1 MSQSSSDE
9 AYNKALKDVQRDLES
24 ARSVGGHLVWLG
36 YTGALTIV
44 GGIAVSVYAL
54 LGHEAFL
61 NLDPIWL
68 LAGGLLAAGPAM
80 ASIVAGYMARQSLRT
95 SRANR
100 LVLRA
105 SQMLLLPAD
114 VAGKRLSTLGAA
126 VREETGKI
134 DELIEGSHAS
144 LAELRES
151 LRAERLEIA
160 RSVED
165 NNKQIRD
172 MIETLADERQAL
184 AELTSAVD
192 AQASAMSDAIPR
204 QARIMAEA
212 ARAAQM
218 EVAKAD
224 DALQSRLEALDQS
237 AVRLGESIA
246 QLSKMSKQGENNAME
261 LINSIA
267 SVETRLQESAKVVD
281 AAIRASELAASA
293 ASETGD
299 SLNAAVAS
307 ALDGTR
313 EASTFIRQQ
322 SREAVAEA
330 MKAMSELKQAGEQ
343 AKIALAAAGVAAR
356 AEADETEQRIDQMS
370 NSLFQTASRA
380 SSAVEA
386 GLERARLRMERAS
399 AMLTGAL
406 DIQSQPAPPVD
417 DPREQFT
424 APPPVTST
432 EGQPPPN
439 GQASLR
445 PRQAEEHDIEDEIE
459 DDDFDLRDEDHD
471 LTEPLENKETESDG
485 PVAAPENQKSE
496 EAPYREW
503 DTRIQERDEPE
514 FDLEEG
520 ILPSSPARDSG
531 LSWRDLLAG
540 LDTPAEERD
549 ESARYML
556 SEIEQSGIDLN
567 DLFKPKMVKKI
578 SGAARRGERNRR
590 RLVREYAGQDVQTL
604 IFRLQDDTAFRNS
617 TDRFLTVEEPDA
629 LRTLAETE
637 KSRSSAS
644 PRLTAYLLLDAAV
657 SAL

>member
-24 ARSVGGHLVWLG
+24 ARSAGGSLVWLG
-36 YTGALTIV
+36 YIGAMTIV
-44 GGIAVSVYAL
+44 GGIAVSAYAL

-61 NLDPIWL
+61 SLDPVWFA
-68 LAGGLLAAGPAM
+68 AGGLLAAGPAM

-105 SQMLLLPAD
+105 SQMMLLPAD

-126 VREETGKI
+126 VRDETSKI
-134 DELIEGSHAS
+134 DELMDSSHAS
-144 LAELRES
+144 LAELKES
-151 LRAERLEIA
+151 LKAERVEIA
-160 RSVED
+160 RSVEE
-165 NNKQIRD
+165 NNKHIRE
-172 MIETLADERQAL
+172 MMEKLADERQAL

-192 AQASAMSDAIPR
+192 AQANAMSDAIPR

-218 EVAKAD
+218 EVSKAD
-224 DALQSRLEALDQS
+224 DALQLRLEALDQS
-237 AVRLGESIA
+237 ANRLGESIA
-246 QLSKMSKQGENNAME
+246 QLSQMSQQGENNAME

-267 SVETRLQESAKVVD
+267 SVEKRLQESAKVVD

-313 EASTFIRQQ
+313 EASSFIRQQ
-322 SREAVAEA
+322 SREAVGEA

-343 AKIALAAAGVAAR
+343 AKVALAAAGAAAR
-356 AEADETEQRIDQMS
+356 TQADETEQRIDQMS
-370 NSLFQTASRA
+370 ESLFQTATRA
-380 SSAVEA
+380 TSAVEA

-406 DIQSQPAPPVD
+406 DITPQSPPPVE

-424 APPPVTST
+424 SPPPVTGTDDS
-432 EGQPPPN
+432 PKDWS
-439 GQASLR
+439 ALR
-445 PRQAEEHDIEDEIE
+445 PRQTEDEVQAEENFSL
-459 DDDFDLRDEDHD
+459 DDDHDVDEHNVEDHVQAEAD
-471 LTEPLENKETESDG
+471 
-485 PVAAPENQKSE
+485 
-496 EAPYREW
+496 EAPAPAITRKDDTSGEDVSRSW

-520 ILPSSPARDSG
+520 VLPVSPERDAG

-556 SEIEQSGIDLN
+556 SEIEQSGIQLS
-567 DLFKPKMVKKI
+567 DLFNPKMVKKI

-590 RLVREYAGQDVQTL
+590 RLVREYAGSDVQTL
-604 IFRLQDDTAFRNS
+604 IFRLQDDTAFKNS

-629 LRTLAETE
+629 LRALAETE
-637 KSRSSAS
+637 KSRSAAS